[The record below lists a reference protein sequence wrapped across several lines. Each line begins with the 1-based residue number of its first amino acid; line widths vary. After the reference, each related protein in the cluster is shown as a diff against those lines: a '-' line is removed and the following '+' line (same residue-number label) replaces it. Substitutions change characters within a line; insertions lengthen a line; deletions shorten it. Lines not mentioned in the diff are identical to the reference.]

1 MPSKSPERL
10 PEFSGDHL
18 ILCKDCGYRPIYL
31 SGRCR
36 SCSTDYASTG
46 GLAPGWLPAPKA
58 EKKPA
63 PDQSGPVTVRCVD
76 CVARTNGTLCGG
88 CRRSSIIRAAAE
100 ALVKENEV
108 RRRNMELVEQN
119 HELQAKK
126 ARRAAACDC
135 GAASIKDLTHAT
147 WCSSHV

>member
-18 ILCKDCGYRPIYL
+18 I
-31 SGRCR
+31 
-36 SCSTDYASTG
+36 
-46 GLAPGWLPAPKA
+46 
-58 EKKPA
+58 
-63 PDQSGPVTVRCVD
+63 
-76 CVARTNGTLCGG
+76 
-88 CRRSSIIRAAAE
+88 
-100 ALVKENEV
+100 

-147 WCSSHV
+147 WCSSHE